1 MLDNADIY
9 SIMKHMNTT
18 LNVKCRHCNVRQE
31 IQVNYADLQAWK
43 SGRLIQDA
51 MPYLDADAREFLISQ
66 TCTVCFDKMCGVDM
80 DE

>member
-1 MLDNADIY
+1 
-9 SIMKHMNTT
+9 MNTT

-51 MPYLDADAREFLISQ
+51 LPYLDADEREFLISQ
-66 TCTVCFDKMCGVDM
+66 TCGPCFDKMFEFLRPHRFM